1 MNNDSGKS
9 VLPLVALALLAAR
22 RSTRAASAAQS
33 STAQP
38 SDDDWWWPYPTLD
51 ADAAQLAGVRPVPL
65 ISDGVGP
72 NKRRRSDGS
81 LRAHEGV
88 DLAYKRLRA
97 AASPILDGGSKW
109 FLTPAGTPVLAAR
122 AGRVWSAQRTSRGW
136 RVVLDHG
143 KPWATVYT
151 HLASLAIPE
160 VTRDN
165 RNAVTVRGGEL
176 LGEAGADPRDAQGL
190 RHLHFEVHRDGRPMD
205 PAPAMAQW
213 RRA

>member
-1 MNNDSGKS
+1 MI
-9 VLPLVALALLAAR
+9 LPLGVLLALAAR
-22 RSTRAASAAQS
+22 RRAQAAPAAPA

-38 SDDDWWWPYPTLD
+38 TDDDWWWPYPTLD

-72 NKRRRSDGS
+72 NKRRRDDGTM
-81 LRAHEGV
+81 RAHEGV
-88 DLAYKRLRA
+88 DLAYRRIE
-97 AASPILDGGSKW
+97 AASAPILDGGSKW

-151 HLASLAIPE
+151 HLATLAIPE
-160 VTRDN
+160 VTRAN
-165 RNAVTVRGGEL
+165 RNTVAVRGGEL

-190 RHLHFEVHRDGRPMD
+190 RHLHFELHRDGRPID
-205 PAPAMAQW
+205 PAPLMAQW
-213 RRA
+213 QRA